1 MKMKLNRTNYFQQ
14 IGNYMHIVQ
23 KDEDFEATYQFINKV
38 TKQGKEPQNIDKS
51 PEIRETFDL
60 FLKNLNSQEEK
71 LSKTKTKKAAPTKH
85 PKPVTKPKTEAPK
98 KAAKPKPKRKEKI
111 KYQSEQV
118 SHIPSDI
125 ALVKKYLSLHD
136 KDKSYVQLLAIW
148 RAFNKAIVERKV
160 IRDSPYNAEIAAM
173 NASLRVAVHEAREAG
188 SLHLVIPDARLKVYD
203 AIAHSVEKSVGVGIL
218 MEYINISGMK
228 GWHERAEKLLRRI
241 EKAEADGRL
250 KGDRYIREVRKA
262 YTAIKAYIDR
272 ETEVVDVST
281 YSLNGIGEIAVMGC
295 ACEEG
300 LDGFTRAQN
309 AVVYKLMEEKVK
321 NLSDEE
327 LERAFEDT
335 VAPSLCK
342 AIALKLMERKQLTMS
357 MIRNP
362 AKLAKRA
369 ALAGAE
375 QYDIETELMDMRLRK
390 AGRNQHKHT
399 GGGLNG
405 VEETPSTIA
414 SQDVQIISAKELV
427 NKKFKTM
434 GLAGKYRKLLGDP
447 EPGFS
452 AMIYGKPKQG
462 KSTVSIDFAKELTKH
477 GRVLYCAFEEG
488 HGYTLQD
495 KVKRNHADVPG
506 LDFAN
511 KLPAHLSSYQYVF
524 IDSVSDAGLDEQAF
538 KQLIKSNKPTS
549 IIGIFHA
556 TKDGKFRG
564 GQTYAHDVDILV
576 RVEDGVAHAQGR
588 FAPPEALS
596 IAALQTSV

>member
-1 MKMKLNRTNYFQQ
+1 MKLNRTNYFQQ
-14 IGNYMHIVQ
+14 VGAYMHIIE

-60 FLKNLNSQEEK
+60 LLKNLNAQQEK
-71 LSKTKTKKAAPTKH
+71 LSKTKAKKAVPA
-85 PKPVTKPKTEAPK
+85 KPAKPESKAKAEQPK
-98 KAAKPKPKRKEKI
+98 KAAKKKEKA
-111 KYQSEQV
+111 KYKSEQV

-136 KDKSYVQLLAIW
+136 KDKSYLQLHAIW

-160 IRDSPYNAEIAAM
+160 IRDSPHHAEIAAM
-173 NASLRVAVHEAREAG
+173 NASLRVALHEARDAG
-188 SLHLVIPDARLKVYD
+188 SLHLVIPDARLKVYEE
-203 AIAHSVEKSVGVGIL
+203 IAHSVEKSVGVGIL

-228 GWHERAEKLLRRI
+228 GWQQRAEKLLHRI

-250 KGDRYIREVRKA
+250 KGDRYLREVRKA
-262 YTAIKAYIDR
+262 YTAVKAYVER
-272 ETEVVDVST
+272 ETEVIDVNT

-295 ACEEG
+295 SCDEG

-309 AVVYKLMEEKVK
+309 AVVYKLLEEKVR

-327 LERAFEDT
+327 LERAFENT

-342 AIALKLMERKQLTMS
+342 VIAHKLMERKQLTMS
-357 MIRNP
+357 MLRNP
-362 AKLAKRA
+362 AKLANRA
-369 ALAGAE
+369 ALAGT
-375 QYDIETELMDMRLRK
+375 QHFDMETELMDMRLKK

-399 GGGLNG
+399 GGSLNG
-405 VEETPSTIA
+405 IEETFVDTAP
-414 SQDVQIISAKELV
+414 QDVQIMSARELV

-434 GLAGKYRKLLGDP
+434 GLTGKYKKLLGDP

-462 KSTVSIDFAKELTKH
+462 KSTVAIDFAKELTKH
-477 GRVLYCAFEEG
+477 GKVLYCAFEEG

-495 KVKRNHADVPG
+495 KVKRNNADVPG

-511 KLPAHLSSYQYVF
+511 KLPAHLKSYQYVF
-524 IDSVSDAGLDEQAF
+524 VDSVSDAGLDEQAF

-576 RVEDGVAHAQGR
+576 RVEDGVAHAIGR
-588 FAPPEALS
+588 FAPPNEIG
-596 IAALQTSV
+596 IAALQNSL